1 MNNYT
6 VDKEGEHHHIFVSIH
21 LELWKV
27 RSCSHL
33 VYMDRIQRNVV
44 TAVST
49 AELEERFNPEYIR
62 TKGIGEDIL
71 PIAEESIII
80 KDSLMIHHLTVD
92 VC

>member
-1 MNNYT
+1 
-6 VDKEGEHHHIFVSIH
+6 
-21 LELWKV
+21 
-27 RSCSHL
+27 
-33 VYMDRIQRNVV
+33 MDRIQRNIV

-80 KDSLMIHHLTVD
+80 KDSLMIHHLIRGGCYNQSYDQVEEWA
-92 VC
+92 VVIIGKG